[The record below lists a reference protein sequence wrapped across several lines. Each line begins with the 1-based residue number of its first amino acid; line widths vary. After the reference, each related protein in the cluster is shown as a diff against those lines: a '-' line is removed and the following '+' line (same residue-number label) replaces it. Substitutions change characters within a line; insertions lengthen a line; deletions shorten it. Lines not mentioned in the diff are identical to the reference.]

1 MTAIEVLIQDGKVVL
16 SPQQAAE
23 LGLSEGA
30 FLPVTIEANH
40 FSQWIG
46 TLPPLPDGEDS
57 AQFFRQ
63 LRDEQ

>member
-1 MTAIEVLIQDGKVVL
+1 MTAFEARIQDGKVVL

-30 FLPVTIEANH
+30 VLPVTIETNP
-40 FSQWIG
+40 FLQWIG

-57 AQFFRQ
+57 VQFFRR
-63 LRDEQ
+63 LREEE